1 MTISKLRTE
10 GGFSLIEVMIAVVVL
25 SFGLLALA
33 ALQGSLFRAGAES
46 KARANAT
53 AIAQAAV
60 EDAKT
65 FAYLTSP
72 DPLSYPVSDTY
83 AGLATANLGTQQI
96 NGTTYYTCRQVWR
109 HRSSIGGTTFD
120 GLAAGAAEKTGTP
133 ASVSAGAV
141 SMAGCTTTAGSA
153 DVPGGGVAEFKEVRV
168 TVAWLGADGQLKSVA
183 LTDTIAA
190 VAPADAIQVVKGP
203 LESSRGPEVWIE
215 PPNKDNP
222 QVVPIAIGGDQ
233 SAASSNPK
241 PEQFVQ
247 DVSAATLFSVQTF
260 TGSTSGNEVLLNRKL
275 DVAAVSCVCQQ
286 GTGSAFQSSSTNPA
300 YQPTV
305 WNGKQLAYMEPLA
318 APVGTRIATPVVS
331 NSAPE
336 IESLCTVCCR
346 DHHESS
352 NRQPRP
358 DPYRALTSGEASGGE
373 HWGYKKQGN
382 SYRIGEGLFP
392 AGADTSSLYVD
403 ACQLIRVNGLMR
415 MAVDAQQSQL
425 LVTPLNDAR
434 TGYLQ
439 TNFISRYSGF
449 VSSLVADGVAALP
462 AGYPGPGARFPAPST
477 TLLTAYDDIVNSPAI
492 ALAAG
497 DVKKLVAFGLYVDY
511 LSPDT
516 LKAYNCARTSSNA
529 GDCAGLGDRN
539 PLEVLP
545 FYAVNV
551 ANLGSWASARAGVAA
566 VVNATYS
573 NQGLL
578 TSDGGVV
585 TAGSLG
591 STTPV
596 PVSIEINNSNSGLA
610 GTQPVD
616 PDDGSNFN
624 FVTDFQNFT
633 KASGNSGGSRN
644 SLFIRV
650 GASSTLTLSTIL
662 VTSPAGGT
670 QCTYANKS
678 ATTTCRFD
686 APAALLTVGLTNY
699 TTSAKVKGATV
710 ITNRKVCVP
719 TDLRVSQPVVVN
731 NGLVTESATI
741 TLNTLLPL
749 DYTLTVD
756 IVNEADA
763 CPAGTAPLSP

>member
-1 MTISKLRTE
+1 MNTSTLRTE
-10 GGFSLIEVMIAVVVL
+10 GGFSLIEVLIAVVVL

-53 AIAQAAV
+53 AIAQAVV
-60 EDAKT
+60 ENAKT

-72 DPLSYPVSDTY
+72 DPATYPVSGTY
-83 AGLATANLGTQQI
+83 AGLATANLGTQEI
-96 NGTTYYTCRQVWR
+96 NGTTYHTCRQVWR
-109 HRSSIGGTTFD
+109 YRSSIGGTTFS
-120 GLAAGAAEKTGTP
+120 GLAATAAEKSASP
-133 ASVSAGAV
+133 ASVSGGGV
-141 SMAGCTTTAGSA
+141 SMAGCTSTAGSA

-168 TVAWLGADGQLKSVA
+168 TVAWMGSDAQLKSVA

-190 VAPADAIQVVKGP
+190 VAPADAIQVVKAP
-203 LESSRGPEVWIE
+203 LQSSRGPEVWIE

-260 TGSTSGNEVLLNRKL
+260 SGSTSGSEVRLNRKL

-286 GTGSAFQSSSTNPA
+286 GSGTASQSSATNPA

-305 WNGKQLAYMEPLA
+305 WNGKQLAYLEPLA
-318 APVGTRIATPVVS
+318 APLGTKIATPVVS
-331 NSAPE
+331 NSSPE

-346 DHHESS
+346 DHHETST
-352 NRQPRP
+352 RQPRP
-358 DPYRALTSGEASGGE
+358 DPYRALTSAEANGAE

-382 SYRIGEGLFP
+382 SFRVGDGLFP
-392 AGADTSSLYVD
+392 AGADTSGQYVE

-415 MAVDAQQSQL
+415 MAVDAQQNQL

-434 TGYLQ
+434 TGYRQ
-439 TNFISRYSGF
+439 SDFISRYSGF
-449 VSSLVADGVAALP
+449 VSSLVADGMASLP
-462 AGYPGPGARFPAPST
+462 PGYPGPTARFPAASA
-477 TLLTAYDDIVNSPAI
+477 TLLGTYDDIVNPPAI
-492 ALAAG
+492 ALLTG

-511 LSPDT
+511 LSADT
-516 LKAYNCARTSSNA
+516 LKAYDCASTKNNT
-529 GDCAGLGDRN
+529 GDCAGLGGRN

-578 TSDGGVV
+578 SSDGGVV
-585 TAGSLG
+585 SAGS
-591 STTPV
+591 SSSSDPV

-616 PDDGSNFN
+616 PDDKSDFN
-624 FVTDFQNFT
+624 FVKDFQGFT
-633 KASGNSGGSRN
+633 KASGTTGGSRN

-686 APAALLTVGLTNY
+686 SPAASLTVGLTNY
-699 TTSAKVKGATV
+699 TTSAKVKGTTV

-719 TDLRVSQPVVVN
+719 FHLRVSQPAVVD
-731 NGLVTESATI
+731 NGLVTESSTI
-741 TLNTLLPL
+741 TLNTLLQL
-749 DYTLTVD
+749 DYTLTID

-763 CPAGTAPLSP
+763 CPTGTAPFSP